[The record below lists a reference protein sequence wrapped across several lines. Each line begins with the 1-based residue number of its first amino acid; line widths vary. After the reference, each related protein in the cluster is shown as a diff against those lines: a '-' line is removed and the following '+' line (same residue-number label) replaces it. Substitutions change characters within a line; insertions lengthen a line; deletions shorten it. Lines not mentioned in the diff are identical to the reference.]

1 MPQQLG
7 RSRWAPFLWHVDS
20 PLLDRGTSL
29 PSALSGISLGKV
41 GEQHW
46 RSPRLRVA
54 FRQVAY
60 TAGRSDLPMN
70 AHTLCAEAMDS
81 LHSSGMDERRAAAE
95 FLRCS
100 RTATSSEVDR
110 EESSFVR
117 ELNSFFGEWF
127 SIADTACGVPSTTT
141 IFDINAAAAVD
152 RRTSALVTRRAR
164 APK

>member
-29 PSALSGISLGKV
+29 PSALSGISLGEV
-41 GEQHW
+41 GEYW

-100 RTATSSEVDR
+100 RRLAAR
-110 EESSFVR
+110 AYSF
-117 ELNSFFGEWF
+117 LL
-127 SIADTACGVPSTTT
+127 P
-141 IFDINAAAAVD
+141 
-152 RRTSALVTRRAR
+152 TRRAH
-164 APK
+164 

>member
-41 GEQHW
+41 GEYW

-70 AHTLCAEAMDS
+70 AQV
-81 LHSSGMDERRAAAE
+81 G
-95 FLRCS
+95 
-100 RTATSSEVDR
+100 SEV
-110 EESSFVR
+110 
-117 ELNSFFGEWF
+117 
-127 SIADTACGVPSTTT
+127 
-141 IFDINAAAAVD
+141 
-152 RRTSALVTRRAR
+152 SAIGTEAQ
-164 APK
+164 